1 MSSDLDRCTVR
12 RVCPVIILPMRKKP
26 SLSVVV
32 FFSFQKMKSYELK
45 RREADIKRQRQMDDG
60 KRKARESEGQQRR
73 EIEKVKQHEDGT
85 YYFIHANFTK

>member
-1 MSSDLDRCTVR
+1 
-12 RVCPVIILPMRKKP
+12 
-26 SLSVVV
+26 
-32 FFSFQKMKSYELK
+32 MKSYELK

-85 YYFIHANFTK
+85 YCFIHANFTK